1 MRIYRRLVLLVAVP
15 LAVAV
20 TFSLLALAPAGQQAL
35 QAHRLTNM
43 VEAAAAANELAYRL
57 QGERTAATALVSGQ
71 GDEAGFRKASNAT
84 DKSIDEFRAER
95 GELSNVPGNA
105 QQALDRVDRSLKQL
119 PTVHAQVRSGSSSL
133 SALTFSYRIIIADL
147 IAYRE
152 GIAQAPGVEADVADQ
167 IRADAALSEATE
179 HMGQQQVTVLQALV
193 GGGFTPAS
201 QRTFEATRLGYTES
215 TGTMFDI
222 GPQEWR
228 TWLEKGVYGPK
239 ALAAQRLEDQ
249 VSRSQANAELAI
261 KSGTWQKA
269 TSDRLSLLRKV
280 ERRIDDSIIGTVEE
294 KRTELIRWALGQAI
308 LVLLTLVGTVF
319 VASRLGRVM
328 IRRLRDLRDAANDMA
343 YKRLPQVTAELSQ
356 PGALSGATPDEV
368 AKRAGKPV
376 STTGEDEIGE
386 VGEAFNSVHHEAV
399 RLAAEQSDAQDQFAE
414 TLVTVARRG
423 AQLTSVMVSELDVMQ
438 RDEATPERMKLLFA
452 LDHLANRMERNTN
465 NLLVLG
471 GSGHGRARS
480 TDVPCSTVIM
490 VAAQQI
496 EQFDR
501 VQTGVVQGGI
511 DIAARAVHDLA
522 HILAEL
528 LDNATRY
535 SSPESH
541 VGVAAWRLWDR
552 AVVQV
557 VDDGVGIKPERRA
570 ELNAALAEPQQRVG
584 GVRSMGL
591 HVVAQLAARHG
602 ISVELRASE
611 SPGTIVEIMLPSS
624 VLGAAPQNE
633 APQLPKG
640 ERSGSTDGESAE
652 DDAADHAD
660 GDDGTTGLEPEAS
673 VFDTSPP
680 MRGRDRPKPRS
691 ADNGASVNGA
701 EKNYHGYSATSG
713 EDSREAPRAHDGT
726 ARPGARRAGA
736 SAQSWQGFTGPG
748 STADGP
754 APGSRRAEERA
765 GRTHDRAGRT
775 HDRAGPTEER
785 AGARSEPRSEPRPE
799 PAPAQTVGVSAAGLP
814 VRRKQE
820 NGQRPAPTF
829 RDGGDGTAASAART
843 ASKPRPATP
852 RRRDSRQI
860 SDVLTAYSQGINRS
874 TSRRERSAPSDPR
887 GSKNGNADDTQRN
900 A

>member
-1 MRIYRRLVLLVAVP
+1 MRIYRRLFLLVAVP

-20 TFSLLALAPAGQQAL
+20 TFSVLALAPSGQQAL
-35 QAHRLTNM
+35 QAHRLANM
-43 VEAAAAANELAYRL
+43 VEAAAAANELVYKL

-71 GDEAGFRKASNAT
+71 GDEASFRKTANAT
-84 DKSIDEFRAER
+84 GESIDTFRGKREQ
-95 GELSNVPGNA
+95 LSDVPENA
-105 QQALDRVDRSLKQL
+105 QEALDRVDRSVKQL

-147 IAYRE
+147 VAYRE
-152 GIAQAPGVEADVADQ
+152 GIAQAEGVDANIADQ

-179 HMGQQQVTVLQALV
+179 HMGQQQVTVLQALA

-249 VSRSQANAELAI
+249 VSRTQVNTELPI
-261 KSGTWQKA
+261 SSDTWQEA
-269 TSDRLSLLRKV
+269 TSDRLSLLRSV
-280 ERRIDDSIIGTVEE
+280 EQRIDDSVISTVKD
-294 KRTELIRWALGQAI
+294 KRTELIWWAVAEALV
-308 LVLLTLVGTVF
+308 VLLTLVGTVF

-356 PGALSGATPDEV
+356 PGALSGATPDQV
-368 AKRAGKPV
+368 ARRAGKPV
-376 STTGEDEIGE
+376 TTTGEDEIGE

-471 GSGHGRARS
+471 GSGHGRARTS
-480 TDVPCSTVIM
+480 DVSCSTVIM

-501 VQTGVVQGGI
+501 VETGVVQPGI

-535 SSPESH
+535 SPPEKT

-570 ELNAALAEPQQRVG
+570 ELNSALSEPQTRIG

-602 ISVELRASE
+602 IAVELRASE
-611 SPGTIVEIMLPSS
+611 SPGTIAEVMLPAS
-624 VLGAAPQNE
+624 VLGSAPPHE
-633 APQLPKG
+633 APELPQSA
-640 ERSGSTDGESAE
+640 RSGHTDGAPSHAGAVEFAAGPAGSSVRETDASGLDAPMTPDGSGRPMPHPADASASRTAE
-652 DDAADHAD
+652 NYDD
-660 GDDGTTGLEPEAS
+660 
-673 VFDTSPP
+673 
-680 MRGRDRPKPRS
+680 
-691 ADNGASVNGA
+691 
-701 EKNYHGYSATSG
+701 YSATAG
-713 EDSREAPRAHDGT
+713 KEGRETAHTHDGT
-726 ARPGARRAGA
+726 MQLGKVRPSGAR
-736 SAQSWQGFTGPG
+736 AQFR
-748 STADGP
+748 STTERP
-754 APGSRRAEERA
+754 APRPQG
-765 GRTHDRAGRT
+765 G
-775 HDRAGPTEER
+775 EER
-785 AGARSEPRSEPRPE
+785 AGARSEPEPS
-799 PAPAQTVGVSAAGLP
+799 QTAGVSAAGLP
-814 VRRKQE
+814 VRRRKPAD
-820 NGQRPAPTF
+820 GQQRVRA
-829 RDGGDGTAASAART
+829 RDEGGDGAGAAT
-843 ASKPRPATP
+843 ASRPRSSP

-860 SDVLTAYSQGINRS
+860 SDILTAYSQGINRS
-874 TSRRERSAPSDPR
+874 TSRRERSAPSNPR

>member
-1 MRIYRRLVLLVAVP
+1 VRIYRRLVLLVAVP

-20 TFSLLALAPAGQQAL
+20 TFSVLALAPSGQQAL
-35 QAHRLTNM
+35 QAHRLANM

-57 QGERTAATALVSGQ
+57 QGERTSATALVSGQ
-71 GDEAGFRKASNAT
+71 GDEASFRKTANAT
-84 DKSIDEFRAER
+84 GESVDAFRAER
-95 GELSNVPGNA
+95 ERLSNVPGNA
-105 QQALDRVDRSLKQL
+105 QEALDRIDRSLQQL
-119 PTVHAQVRSGSSSL
+119 PTVHAQVRAGSSSL
-133 SALTFSYRIIIADL
+133 SALTFSYRIVIADL
-147 IAYRE
+147 VAYRE
-152 GIAQAPGVEADVADQ
+152 GIAQAEGVDADVADQ
-167 IRADAALSEATE
+167 IRASAALSEATE
-179 HMGQQQVTVLQALV
+179 HMGQQQVTVLQALA

-239 ALAAQRLEDQ
+239 ALTAQRLEDR
-249 VSRSQANAELAI
+249 VGRSQVNADLPISPA
-261 KSGTWQKA
+261 SWQEA
-269 TSDRLSLLRKV
+269 TADRLSLLRKV
-280 ERRIDDSIIGTVEE
+280 ERRIDDSVIRTV
-294 KRTELIRWALGQAI
+294 KDRRTELIWWAVAQAV

-328 IRRLRDLRDAANDMA
+328 IRRLRHLRDAANDMA
-343 YKRLPQVTAELSQ
+343 YRRLPQVTAELSQ
-356 PGALSGATPDEV
+356 PGALSGATPVQV
-368 AKRAGKPV
+368 AERAGKAV
-376 STTGEDEIGE
+376 TTTGEDEIGE

-480 TDVPCSTVIM
+480 TDVPLSTVIM

-496 EQFDR
+496 EQFGR
-501 VQTGVVQGGI
+501 VETGVVQPGI
-511 DIAARAVHDLA
+511 DIAARAVHDVA

-535 SSPESH
+535 SPPEKS

-570 ELNAALAEPQQRVG
+570 ELNSTLSEPRKRIG

-602 ISVELRASE
+602 IGVELRASE
-611 SPGTIVEIMLPSS
+611 SPGTIVEIMLPAG
-624 VLGAAPQNE
+624 VLGSAPRPE
-633 APQLPKG
+633 APQLPQG
-640 ERSGSTDGESAE
+640 AAAGREDGEASESASG
-652 DDAADHAD
+652 AAD
-660 GDDGTTGLEPEAS
+660 GDGGTPARE
-673 VFDTSPP
+673 SP
-680 MRGRDRPKPRS
+680 
-691 ADNGASVNGA
+691 
-701 EKNYHGYSATSG
+701 
-713 EDSREAPRAHDGT
+713 APRADELL
-726 ARPGARRAGA
+726 
-736 SAQSWQGFTGPG
+736 
-748 STADGP
+748 P
-754 APGSRRAEERA
+754 APGRGRQEPGTSGAATSDAWRSDHEHSAAGGDESRETARQHGGPNGSTRL
-765 GRTHDRAGRT
+765 GRMQRLGGRGEFGVPST
-775 HDRAGPTEER
+775 ASRSTPGDPAPSPQGTEEHGGR
-785 AGARSEPRSEPRPE
+785 REPQ
-799 PAPAQTVGVSAAGLP
+799 PAQTAGISAAGLP
-814 VRRKQE
+814 VRRRKQAD
-820 NGQRPAPTF
+820 GQQPVRA
-829 RDGGDGTAASAART
+829 RGEEGDGASASTAGT
-843 ASKPRPATP
+843 ASKPRTSPP

-874 TSRRERSAPSDPR
+874 VSRRERSAPSDPR
-887 GSKNGNADDTQRN
+887 GPGNRNADDTQRN
-900 A
+900 T